1 MAKDNG
7 SRGAVDALVAM
18 GGRLQVT
25 GLSYDYGN
33 GAGPD
38 KRFSV
43 LNDLTFEVAPGELL
57 SMVGP
62 SGCGKT
68 TLLNLI
74 AGFLRCQKG
83 QVMIDGVVKRNPIG
97 DCMLVSQELA
107 LFEWKTVIDN
117 VAFGLKAKSLP
128 KAVQRERALSF
139 LELVNLVDC
148 GNKYPNQLSSG
159 MRQRLA
165 LARALAVEPKVILL
179 DEPFA
184 ALDQLSRA
192 ELQDELLKISDRTGH
207 TIVLVTHDI
216 EEAVYLADRLM
227 ILTGRPAS
235 IAETLHM
242 SLRRTIGPG
251 QRHSP
256 DYLMFRQRVWASLK
270 EEKEIPNHGAESPKS
285 AL

>member
-1 MAKDNG
+1 MAGGNG
-7 SRGAVDALVAM
+7 GRGAVNTLVAM

-25 GLSYDYGN
+25 GLSYKYANRSDPAKG
-33 GAGPD
+33 
-38 KRFSV
+38 FSV
-43 LNDLTFEVAPGELL
+43 LRNVSFEVAPGELL
-57 SMVGP
+57 IMVGP

-74 AGFLRCQKG
+74 AGFLRCQEG
-83 QVMIDGVVKRNPIG
+83 EVLIDGVVKQNPIG

-107 LFEWKTVIDN
+107 LFEWKTVLDN

-128 KAVQRERALSF
+128 KTLQRERALSF
-139 LELVNLVDC
+139 LELVNLAEC
-148 GNKYPNQLSSG
+148 AHKYPNQLSSG

-192 ELQDELLKISDRTGH
+192 GLQDELLRISDKTGH
-207 TIVLVTHDI
+207 TIVLVTHDV

-227 ILTGRPAS
+227 ILTGRPAR
-235 IAETLHM
+235 IAETLQI
-242 SLRRTIGPG
+242 SLQRPKGPR
-251 QRHSP
+251 QRHSKE
-256 DYLMFRQRVWASLK
+256 DLMFRQHVWNCLK
-270 EEKEIPNHGAESPKS
+270 EVKENIESQGPQES
-285 AL
+285 Q